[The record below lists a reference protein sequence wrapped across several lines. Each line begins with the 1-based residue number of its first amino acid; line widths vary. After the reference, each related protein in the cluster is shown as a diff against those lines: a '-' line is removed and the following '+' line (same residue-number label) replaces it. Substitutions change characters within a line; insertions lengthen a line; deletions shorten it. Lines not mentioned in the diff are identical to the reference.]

1 MKKAARRTLQKV
13 RRDSK
18 PVGSIEGD
26 LWRPTDKR
34 SMRLALRA
42 AERYDRAH
50 KIKGRRNGPLGHV
63 GLEVYRALWSR
74 IRFTDGCLC
83 PSLEW
88 IMQATRRSK
97 AAVVGALK
105 RLKALG
111 FVAWR
116 RRLEYTGGRGVRGPQ
131 VQQATNAYALG
142 SPQEALDLIGNTI
155 LPDDERTRLRQ
166 KAAFLAECASDAFDA
181 TPLGAAFMRWER
193 GLTNASLRGDL
204 NPSLGSIKVSA
215 FGAARL

>member
-1 MKKAARRTLQKV
+1 MTNVARRTFQKV

-34 SMRLALRA
+34 AMRLALRA
-42 AERYDRAH
+42 AERYDRAN

-74 IRFTDGCLC
+74 IRFSDGCLC
-83 PSLEW
+83 PSLDW
-88 IMQATRRSK
+88 IMKATRRSK

-105 RLKALG
+105 RLRALG

-131 VQQATNAYALG
+131 VHQATNAYALG
-142 SPQEALDLIGNTI
+142 SPQAALDLIGNVI

-166 KAAFLAECASDAFDA
+166 VAAFLADCASDAFDA
-181 TPLGAAFMRWER
+181 SPLGAAFMRWER
-193 GLTNASLRGDL
+193 GLFNASLPGAL
-204 NPSLGSIKVSA
+204 NPSLGSIGKKM